1 MSTLSQGIYE
11 EGIRV
16 GKLEGINIGKTE
28 GINIGKTEGIKEGML
43 SAILRL
49 INNGM
54 SFEEVVKIL
63 KLSKDEQNDFKSKIH
78 K

>member
-16 GKLEGINIGKTE
+16 GKIEGINIGKIE
-28 GINIGKTEGIKEGML
+28 GIQEGML

-63 KLSKDEQNDFKSKIH
+63 KLSKDEQKNFKSKIQ